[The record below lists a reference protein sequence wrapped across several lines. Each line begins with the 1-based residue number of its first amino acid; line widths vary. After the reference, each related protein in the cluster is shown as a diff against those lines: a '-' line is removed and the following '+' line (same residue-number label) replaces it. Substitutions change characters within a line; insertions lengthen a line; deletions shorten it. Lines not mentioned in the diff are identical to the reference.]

1 MTPRTRD
8 PKLTAAAKALG
19 VLGGRSTS
27 EAKAAAAREN
37 GKRGGRPK
45 KMNTAGMST
54 VRNSVCLTIELS
66 PGDDTGVTAY
76 SPTLR
81 LYGTGGSV
89 GDAILDLLGAAHD
102 LLASLRGTPTHL
114 LDDSATSLLARLSA
128 LAPMMGEPDPQAEAA
143 RRAAD
148 PDYHECCCRW
158 DRDNAGAEVLVSDGT
173 STWAEIKGPARDCG
187 ICDNTGWCT

>member
-27 EAKAAAAREN
+27 EAKATAAREN
-37 GKRGGRPK
+37 GKRGGRPRK
-45 KMNTAGMST
+45 DRTPTGPAP
-54 VRNSVCLTIELS
+54 VTIELS

-128 LAPMMGEPDPQAEAA
+128 LAPMMGEPDTQAEAA